1 MLIYIIHNDFIYTY
15 RLPKD
20 IGGNYMLNDIDVN
33 GRTRSLINI
42 SGEDNKWYFNA
53 NDEVSVFY
61 NGGYNDKVEIK
72 PYSFYTLTYYD
83 KENILLYVFPG
94 YDKSYIIK
102 EIKGNCSLTIGNSQ
116 ECDIIYDSNSIEA
129 KQVQLDY
136 NNGSWKYTNLN
147 AKTPIFINKKR
158 DESTFIDSFD
168 SIFVMGLK
176 ITVVGK
182 KLIIGFVPGTLRI
195 KDANLVADS
204 ETVAVEDNPSKEIAK
219 EYYSM
224 YDYFYKSPI
233 FKKKYD
239 DYKAVITPPE
249 AKEKNS
255 GNNIISEIVPSALMS
270 VSSLVALYFTVSNGG
285 SYVNS
290 PESAAQYKET
300 LITSAVMCIIML
312 ITGIAWPIIEHVA
325 AKVRRF
331 IAARVRVYNYRKYL
345 KRKDEELKEI
355 IDEEKNVLFFNNL
368 SLKECQEAI
377 MMKNANLF
385 GRNIESES
393 FLNIKCGEGKVKSSI
408 MFDYQKP
415 DMIVLND
422 KLYDEI
428 DKLIDKYRYI
438 ESASFVFNLKNTS
451 LAVIDSTKDY
461 SNYLNSIICQ
471 LITLHDYN
479 NLKLVVLT
487 HEGSSLNTIRN
498 LNHVWNNEKSFRYFA
513 TNLHEAENISTELV
527 RIWNSFNNEE
537 DDSKNKSMVET
548 YYVIISDCIEDYK
561 GLKIINTIL
570 KSNKNKDA
578 TNCMSLLMFTDRV
591 TNIPNGCEYFINY
604 NEDEC
609 SFFNSEMDEKNI
621 TKFKPNTLTEDIDFY
636 GCVEN
641 LCNIPIKVNTENAAT
656 SGSLP
661 SKLGFLEMYGVGK
674 IEQLN
679 IIEKWKNAPI
689 ASTLAAPVGIDS
701 NNNTISLDLHE
712 KKHGPHGLVAGM
724 TGSGKSEFIIT
735 YILSLAINYS
745 PDEVQFVLID
755 YKGGGLAG
763 AFENKKNGIKL
774 PHLVGTITNLDKA
787 EMNRTLVSIKSELQ
801 RRQKVFNDVKDQLNT
816 GSIDIYKYQVL
827 FRDGTISEP
836 MSHLFIICDEFAELK
851 AQQPDFM
858 NELVSAAR
866 IGRSLGIHL
875 ILATQK
881 PAGVVDDQIWSN
893 SKFKVCCK
901 VQTADDSHEMLRKD
915 DAAYIKES
923 GRFYLQVGYDEY
935 YVLGQSGYSGVQYIP
950 SETVVSNIDNSI
962 SFINNNGEI
971 YRNSVKKIENKEEDK
986 KVNLGEELNNIL
998 RYIIKVAEENGYSYN
1013 QLWLDN
1019 VPKRLFYGNL
1029 IKKYKNIKAESF
1041 IINPIIGEF
1050 DDPENQ
1056 SQGCVTLPITGA
1068 GNTFIIGNSGSGKS
1082 TLLQTI
1088 LFSTIINHSTQEVNF
1103 YILDFGSEKFNN
1115 YLNAPQVGDIL
1126 GINDKQKLRYFFYMI
1141 DSEVKKRQKYY
1152 SENGGEY
1159 ILDINNGSAP
1169 FPNIIVLLYG
1179 IEVFKETFDTLFD
1192 GLFSNIIRNCS
1203 KVGIEFIITGSS
1215 LTDISP
1221 QIENSIKQKVLLQL
1235 SDEGDYSY
1243 LFKDAKVP
1251 AKNPGRGLVLQ
1262 DGVAVE
1268 FQSALICDEEKQK
1281 EYLDSVFVQLNN
1293 VMKDKVHSVPEVP
1306 KKVSIEELLPISNDL
1321 SNIPVGINVVTAQLE
1336 TFDFNKRISLLG
1348 GTKIQNTV
1356 KFFNKITKL
1365 LLNVPNTNIIF
1376 LNKEAGIRF
1385 NLDEKIK
1392 YYDGDFSKIVNLLNT
1407 NCLKI
1412 NDTPSEKKFI
1422 VVICGY
1428 SSINSNLVDA
1438 SIEDESVVTLDEL
1451 INNCNNDSFKF
1462 LIYDNDERYEK
1473 VLNSDIYDK
1482 IDNSNGIWIGVDY
1495 DSQSSFEMTQIGY
1508 DDNPVNPSNELIIVI
1523 RDSEPS
1529 IVRFPTI

>member
-1 MLIYIIHNDFIYTY
+1 MIIYILHNDRYYTF
-15 RLPKD
+15 RLPKAVEGNLVLHDYDKDSFKRNLVNIIGANGKWYMKSNSNAKIFMNNEYVESIELVVYNFYMISTSYNENIYLYVSPGNDTSFVVKKFAGPETIAVGTDYACD
-20 IGGNYMLNDIDVN
+20 IILANQSIAPKQFELKRVDEAIQFKVLTPTTFLYVN
-33 GRTRSLINI
+33 GRKYTEKILNNFDLIFLNGFKFLVCSDMI
-42 SGEDNKWYFNA
+42 FVASPNSIVQFSPTTLLDLTPEYATQTIDATSASFADFYDSADYFTK
-53 NDEVSVFY
+53 SPVFRKKF
-61 NGGYNDKVEIK
+61 NTVRVVITSPE
-72 PYSFYTLTYYD
+72 D
-83 KENILLYVFPG
+83 KEQR
-94 YDKSYIIK
+94 
-102 EIKGNCSLTIGNSQ
+102 GNAS
-116 ECDIIYDSNSIEA
+116 
-129 KQVQLDY
+129 
-136 NNGSWKYTNLN
+136 
-147 AKTPIFINKKR
+147 FIM
-158 DESTFIDSFD
+158 S
-168 SIFVMGLK
+168 
-176 ITVVGK
+176 
-182 KLIIGFVPGTLRI
+182 
-195 KDANLVADS
+195 
-204 ETVAVEDNPSKEIAK
+204 
-219 EYYSM
+219 
-224 YDYFYKSPI
+224 
-233 FKKKYD
+233 
-239 DYKAVITPPE
+239 
-249 AKEKNS
+249 
-255 GNNIISEIVPSALMS
+255 IVPSALMS
-270 VSSLVALYFTVSNGG
+270 VTTMLSGYFSIR
-285 SYVNS
+285 SYTKGNTD
-290 PESAAQYKET
+290 KEA
-300 LITSAVMCIIML
+300 LITTLVSALIM
-312 ITGIAWPIIEHVA
+312 IFISIAWPFIERFAESIRIIFHNMNRA
-325 AKVRRF
+325 IK
-331 IAARVRVYNYRKYL
+331 YKKYL
-345 KRKDEELKEI
+345 KKKRE
-355 IDEEKNVLFFNNL
+355 VLDKARNEQKTTLQFNNL
-368 SLKECQEAI
+368 SLEECQEVI
-377 MMKNANLF
+377 RKKTANLYSI
-385 GRNIESES
+385 NAEQQN
-393 FLNIKCGEGKVKSSI
+393 FLNVKLGIGKVA
-408 MFDYQKP
+408 MDCEFDYTKP
-415 DMIVLND
+415 DFIKVKDNLLND
-422 KLYDEI
+422 I
-428 DKLIDKYRYI
+428 DKLIDDYKYIDDAPY
-438 ESASFVFNLKNTS
+438 SFSLVNNVAFIYGTKNFDEYM
-451 LAVIDSTKDY
+451 A
-461 SNYLNSIICQ
+461 SIILQ
-471 LITLHDYN
+471 LLTFHDYY
-479 NLKLVVLT
+479 NLKLVIFT
-487 HEGSSLNTIRN
+487 TENTLLSRMRN
-498 LNHVWNNEKSFRYFA
+498 LNHCWNNDRTMRFYA
-513 TNLHEAENISTELV
+513 ADIQEAETLSSYLV
-527 RIWNSFNNEE
+527 RIFNTREEEITNKTSEADTKTPHYLVICDNMDLYRNITIIDKILNQKDKKTGFSFMTFAPKITDVPDCCSYFVDFQSE
-537 DDSKNKSMVET
+537 KST
-548 YYVIISDCIEDYK
+548 
-561 GLKIINTIL
+561 L
-570 KSNKNKDA
+570 
-578 TNCMSLLMFTDRV
+578 FQ
-591 TNIPNGCEYFINY
+591 
-604 NEDEC
+604 
-609 SFFNSEMDEKNI
+609 SEMDEGSI
-621 TKFKPNTLTEDIDFY
+621 MSFTPELVNTRINVSQCISLINNT
-636 GCVEN
+636 
-641 LCNIPIKVNTENAAT
+641 PIKSNTEMNAM
-656 SGSLP
+656 LP
-661 SKLGFLEMYGVGK
+661 DKLGFLEMNNVGTV
-674 IEQLN
+674 EQLN
-679 IIEKWKNAPI
+679 SVNRWKTSQIVN
-689 ASTLAAPVGIDS
+689 TLAAPIGVDANGNILL
-701 NNNTISLDLHE
+701 LDLHE
-712 KKHGPHGLVAGM
+712 KKHGPHGLIAGM
-724 TGSGKSEFIIT
+724 TGSGKSEFIVT
-735 YILSLAINYS
+735 YILSLAVNYS

-763 AFENKKNGIKL
+763 AFENRKTGIKL
-774 PHLVGTITNLDKA
+774 PHLVGTITNLDKSS
-787 EMNRTLVSIKSELQ
+787 MNRTLVSIKSELKKKK
-801 RRQKVFNDVKDQLNT
+801 KVFNQAKDQLNT

-827 FRDGTISEP
+827 VRDGTLSEP

-851 AQQPDFM
+851 AQQPEFM

-962 SFINNNGEI
+962 GFINNNGEI
-971 YRNSVKKIENKEEDK
+971 YRNSVKRIENKEDK

-1159 ILDINNGSAP
+1159 MLDINNGSAP

-1473 VLNSDIYDK
+1473 VLNSDISDK